1 MNNQA
6 VIRTALRVGV
16 IAGIICVGWIVLLY
30 ATGQNPFGPKRLMS
44 FFVSPAAAVWA
55 EWQLRQRHRDL
66 ANLGRQLLVGVVTVG
81 MTALL
86 AGTGMYGVARVAGPG
101 AIERNRREME
111 QVVRA
116 ERARFLKE
124 KGGKE
129 QYERTLAGIATTP
142 QGLATDEFSKKLIL
156 GLLLA
161 VPGAIFLRR

>member
-1 MNNQA
+1 MNKQA
-6 VIRTALRVGV
+6 VLRTALRVGV
-16 IAGIICVGWIVLLY
+16 VAGIVCVAWVVLLY

-44 FFVSPAAAVWA
+44 FIVSPVAAVVA
-55 EWQLRQRHRDL
+55 EWQLRQRHRDV
-66 ANLGRQLLVGVVTVG
+66 ANLGRQLAVGLLTVLI
-81 MTALL
+81 TAVL
-86 AGTGMYGVARVAGPG
+86 AATGMYGLARMAGPQ
-101 AIERNRREME
+101 AVERNRREME

-116 ERARFLKE
+116 ERANFMKE

>member
-16 IAGIICVGWIVLLY
+16 IAGVICIAWIVLLY

-44 FFVSPAAAVWA
+44 FLVSPVAAVVA
-55 EWQLRQRHRDL
+55 QWQLRQRHRDV
-66 ANLGRQLLVGVVTVG
+66 ANLGRQLLTGLVTVG

-86 AGTGMYGVARVAGPG
+86 AATGMYGVARVAGPSL
-101 AIERNRREME
+101 IEQNRREME

-116 ERARFLKE
+116 ERANFMKE

-142 QGLATDEFSKKLIL
+142 QGLATDEFSKKLLL
-156 GLLLA
+156 GLLLT